1 MKGEAVSQTS
11 LRYID
16 WYKNGRLAPYVSSQH
31 AFGDTMSITEAHQPA
46 GDMSDPAVG
55 EIVFVVLLSGNA
67 RHTSDFGAGRFTE
80 SATHGTIYIVPPHSS
95 TVIEVADAHSIR
107 AYAIPA
113 ELALRVMGEHM
124 HGVAN
129 LDFGPL
135 HSGGFRSPFMLAVM
149 ERLWAEA
156 RSGNAGG
163 RMLAEGGAQV
173 MLAEAMSL
181 AGKPREKAKGG
192 LAPWAE
198 RRVIEYLRARAF
210 EDVSLSELA
219 ALVQL
224 SPFHFARMFKAT
236 TGLPP
241 HAYQRRLRC
250 EHAQELLRQTDL
262 TIGSISVA
270 VGYETPQAFARMF
283 RAETGRAPSDWRREA
298 RA

>member
-1 MKGEAVSQTS
+1 MEETITS
-11 LRYID
+11 YKD
-16 WYKNGRLAPYVSSQH
+16 WYANGALAPYVSAQH
-31 AFGDTMSITEAHQPA
+31 AFGKQISITEARQPA
-46 GDMSDPAVG
+46 GDMSDPAVS
-55 EIVFVVLLSGNA
+55 EIVFLTLLSRTV
-67 RHTSDFGAGRFTE
+67 RHTSDLGAGRFSETANFG
-80 SATHGTIYIVPPHSS
+80 SIYVMPPYTATKV
-95 TVIEVADAHSIR
+95 EVADPHTIR

-113 ELALRVMGEHM
+113 TLALKLMGEDAPAP
-124 HGVAN
+124 AN

-135 HSGGFRSPFMLAVM
+135 HARGFKSPLILAVM

-156 RSGNAGG
+156 RANNPGG
-163 RMLAEGGAQV
+163 RLLTEGGIQM
-173 MLAEAMSL
+173 MLAEALHLS
-181 AGKPREKAKGG
+181 GQPRSRAKGG

-210 EDVSLSELA
+210 EDVSLTELA

-241 HAYQRRLRC
+241 NAYQRRLRC
-250 EHAQELLRQTDL
+250 EHAQDLLRRTDL
-262 TIGSISVA
+262 TISSISTA